1 MWILQV
7 KRGAKPPPFFEV
19 NGLKVVQKDQ
29 NPNLLRISVL
39 IVQRVCLD
47 VDDCDLSY
55 VDE

>member
-1 MWILQV
+1 MDIAS
-7 KRGAKPPPFFEV
+7 KKGGKAPPLFFEV